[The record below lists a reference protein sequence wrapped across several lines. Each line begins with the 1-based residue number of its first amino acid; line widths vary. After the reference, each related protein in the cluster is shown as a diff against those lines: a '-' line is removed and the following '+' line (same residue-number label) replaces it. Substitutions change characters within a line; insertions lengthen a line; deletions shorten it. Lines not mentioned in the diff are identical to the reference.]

1 MTRGSDGLPD
11 PNPNSAAHL
20 HAALR
25 GELRS
30 AGHDLRQ
37 AGVLLQKRVPG
48 AFSFFCF
55 SFFFL
60 LFFPKV
66 GLKGKPQGKAEF
78 WG

>member
-1 MTRGSDGLPD
+1 MEMTRGSDGLPD

-48 AFSFFCF
+48 AFSFFF
-55 SFFFL
+55 SFFFFL
-60 LFFPKV
+60 SKV